1 MTGVS
6 IPNRPVFRAQ
16 EVCELAEVQPYVLRT
31 WEAEFPDL
39 GVAKTAN
46 GPRVYRR
53 ADVER
58 VLRIKH
64 LILIDGLTLAGA
76 RRQLGEERA
85 TQPSAES
92 VTDAEVAALMDG
104 AVQQQL
110 RDVRR
115 GLQWILGVLSDTGV
129 PASQFQLVPD
139 TAPSARRA
147 AVNATSPARSSSREA
162 PAKRAARPAKAA
174 SKPRKR

>member
-1 MTGVS
+1 M
-6 IPNRPVFRAQ
+6 
-16 EVCELAEVQPYVLRT
+16 QPYVLRT

-39 GVAKTAN
+39 GVAKTPN

-53 ADVER
+53 GDVER

-76 RRQLGEERA
+76 RRQLGEE
-85 TQPSAES
+85 QPQAAAET
-92 VTDAEVAALMDG
+92 VTDADVAALMDG

-129 PASQFQLVPD
+129 PASPYVDAGTKAGSRGAGKKAGSVEGRKAGRPD
-139 TAPSARRA
+139 A
-147 AVNATSPARSSSREA
+147 
-162 PAKRAARPAKAA
+162 AKAA
-174 SKPRKR
+174 SRTKKR

>member
-1 MTGVS
+1 VS

-16 EVCELAEVQPYVLRT
+16 EVCEIADVQSYVLRT

-39 GVAKTAN
+39 GVAKTPN

-76 RRQLGEERA
+76 RRQLGEEK
-85 TQPSAES
+85 PDSSES
-92 VTDAEVAALMDG
+92 VTDADVAALMDG
-104 AVQQQL
+104 EVTKQL
-110 RDVRR
+110 REVRR
-115 GLQWILGVLSDTGV
+115 GLQWILGVLSDAGV
-129 PASQFQLVPD
+129 QASPFVEATPGD
-139 TAPSARRA
+139 STRGGKVSRAGRA
-147 AVNATSPARSSSREA
+147 ASGGKVAA
-162 PAKRAARPAKAA
+162 PKAA
-174 SKPRKR
+174 SRAKKR

>member
-1 MTGVS
+1 MTSVS

-16 EVCELAEVQPYVLRT
+16 EVCELADVQPYVLRT

-39 GVAKTAN
+39 GVSKGTN

-64 LILIDGLTLAGA
+64 LILVDGLTLAGA
-76 RRQLGEERA
+76 RRQLGEERVA
-85 TQPSAES
+85 APGDA
-92 VTDAEVAALMDG
+92 VTDADVAALMDG

-115 GLQWILGVLSDTGV
+115 GLQWILGVLSDSGV
-129 PASQFQLVPD
+129 PAGQFVEAVASAGNGSGGRGSAA
-139 TAPSARRA
+139 TKAAASRAPKSAKATRA
-147 AVNATSPARSSSREA
+147 AARGK
-162 PAKRAARPAKAA
+162 KR
-174 SKPRKR
+174 

>member
-1 MTGVS
+1 MTLTSVD
-6 IPNRPVFRAQ
+6 IPNRPVFRAA
-16 EVCELAEVQPYVLRT
+16 EVCEITEVQSYVLRT

-39 GVAKTAN
+39 GVAKTPN
-46 GPRVYRR
+46 GPRLYRK
-53 ADVER
+53 ADIER

-85 TQPSAES
+85 PSS
-92 VTDAEVAALMDG
+92 TDTVTDADVAALMDG

-115 GLQWILGVLSDTGV
+115 GLQWILGLLSDSGV
-129 PASQFQLVPD
+129 PASAFVPAEAAAGGGGGR
-139 TAPSARRA
+139 TASTAI
-147 AVNATSPARSSSREA
+147 
-162 PAKRAARPAKAA
+162 AKSAKAA
-174 SKPRKR
+174 GGGGKTPKAATKAKKR

>member
-1 MTGVS
+1 MTLTSVD
-6 IPNRPVFRAQ
+6 IPNRPVFRAA
-16 EVCELAEVQPYVLRT
+16 EVCEITEVQSYVLRT

-39 GVAKTAN
+39 GVAKTPN
-46 GPRVYRR
+46 GPRLYRK
-53 ADVER
+53 ADIER

-85 TQPSAES
+85 PAATDA

-104 AVQQQL
+104 AVHQQL

-115 GLQWILGVLSDTGV
+115 GLQWILGLLSDSGV
-129 PASQFQLVPD
+129 PASPFVQAEAGRGRGPG
-139 TAPSARRA
+139 AGA
-147 AVNATSPARSSSREA
+147 SPAA
-162 PAKRAARPAKAA
+162 AKVAKAA
-174 SKPRKR
+174 GGAANTAKAATRSKKR

>member
-1 MTGVS
+1 MSSVV

-16 EVCELAEVQPYVLRT
+16 EVCEIAEVQSYVLRT

-39 GVAKTAN
+39 GVAKTPN

-64 LILIDGLTLAGA
+64 LILVDGLTLAGA
-76 RRQLGEERA
+76 RRQLGEEVPA
-85 TQPSAES
+85 A
-92 VTDAEVAALMDG
+92 VGAVADADLAALMDG
-104 AVQQQL
+104 EVYQKL

-115 GLQWILGVLSDTGV
+115 GLQWILGVLSDSGV
-129 PASQFQLVPD
+129 AASRFVEAR
-139 TAPSARRA
+139 TSVGAGSRGSAGSKSGRTSRA
-147 AVNATSPARSSSREA
+147 S
-162 PAKRAARPAKAA
+162 KGAARPSKAA
-174 SKPRKR
+174 NRGKKR

>member
-1 MTGVS
+1 MTLTSVD
-6 IPNRPVFRAQ
+6 IPNRPVFRAA
-16 EVCELAEVQPYVLRT
+16 EVCEITEVQSYVLRT

-39 GVAKTAN
+39 GVAKTPN
-46 GPRVYRR
+46 GPRLYRK
-53 ADVER
+53 ADIER

-85 TQPSAES
+85 PASTDT
-92 VTDAEVAALMDG
+92 VTDADVAALMDG

-115 GLQWILGVLSDTGV
+115 GLQWILGLLSDSGV
-129 PASQFQLVPD
+129 PASPFVQAEAGRGRGPG
-139 TAPSARRA
+139 AGA
-147 AVNATSPARSSSREA
+147 SPAA
-162 PAKRAARPAKAA
+162 AKVAKAA
-174 SKPRKR
+174 GGAANTAKAATRSKKR